1 MTFVSY
7 NEQVVTEDDANQQLN
22 QLIPRGVMSIA
33 AVWRYQNYRP
43 LLALPPSTNCPV
55 SFKEMYR
62 SATTTVQRESDGGG
76 GLKQQTKNKNNNKRQ
91 KNPTNDSGDS
101 CVTTLV
107 LLHEDVIPQI
117 LSYCDAIT
125 LSRAS
130 CVCKSWY
137 KLANADDLWTTLC
150 KEVFGI
156 LPIELRPPPD
166 PTRLLYI
173 LSYLKLRETLSFGSS
188 GGGRSRRHGMGG
200 AGLFITDSIPAIFHV
215 G

>member
-1 MTFVSY
+1 VS
-7 NEQVVTEDDANQQLN
+7 EDDDYYARQQQQQR
-22 QLIPRGVMSIA
+22 QLIPRGEMSVA
-33 AVWRYQNYRP
+33 DWRYQHHQNYRP

-62 SATTTVQRESDGGG
+62 SATMAVRGESDVGGV
-76 GLKQQTKNKNNNKRQ
+76 LKQHTKQKNSSSNNKRQ
-91 KNPTNDSGDS
+91 KNPTNNDSDT
-101 CVTTLV
+101 CLTT

-130 CVCKSWY
+130 CVCRSWY
-137 KLANADDLWTTLC
+137 KLANDDTLWTTLC
-150 KEVFGI
+150 KEVFGV

-166 PTRLLYI
+166 PTRILYI
-173 LSYLKLRETLSFGSS
+173 LSYLKLRETLSFGS
-188 GGGRSRRHGMGG
+188 GGGRSRRHGMDGSS
-200 AGLFITDSIPAIFHV
+200 LFTNSIPTIFHV